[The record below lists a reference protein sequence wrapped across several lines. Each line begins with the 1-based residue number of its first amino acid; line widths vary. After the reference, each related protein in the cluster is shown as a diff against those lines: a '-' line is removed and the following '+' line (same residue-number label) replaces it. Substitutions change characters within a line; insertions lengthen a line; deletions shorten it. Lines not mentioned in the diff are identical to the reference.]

1 MSQPETTLPAR
12 VPGMMQ
18 IVNAVCKAA
27 GVSSATIMGD
37 LRREHLVRA
46 RAAVCKI
53 ASVNGYTIPEVM
65 EYLNLNR
72 TVGYH
77 NKAKLDGHLRR
88 EEAFDRILAAANAE
102 LERVEPRATGGPK
115 AAPSPPSIP
124 ETADTPPGFH
134 DHDTRLGWR
143 FTADEMERMHRARAG
158 AALSMERLCA
168 TGRTPTD
175 DTTTQPT
182 HKPQSPTQ

>member
-1 MSQPETTLPAR
+1 
-12 VPGMMQ
+12 MQ

-53 ASVNGYTIPEVM
+53 ASVNGYTLAEAM

-77 NKAKLDGHLRR
+77 YKAKLDGHLRK

-102 LERVEPRATGGPK
+102 LERVEPRATGGPTPT
-115 AAPSPPSIP
+115 AGPPSPA
-124 ETADTPPGFH
+124 ADAPPRFR

-158 AALSMERLCA
+158 AAMAMERICA
-168 TGRTPTD
+168 ARQTAR
-175 DTTTQPT
+175 QPT
-182 HKPQSPTQ
+182 HAPQPLPNGKD